1 VTAYEQGVTIAAA
14 LRRIKRQRTPE
25 AKRETIE
32 RATARMIKRV
42 AQS

>member
-1 VTAYEQGVTIAAA
+1 VVTAYEQGLTIAPA
-14 LRRIKRQRTPE
+14 LRRINRQRSPE

-42 AQS
+42 A